1 MSRWQIIRNGHAV
14 AWDVIPGETHTDDI
28 EMAGFG
34 CAQVVR
40 YGMTED
46 GFVLEHH
53 PVFPT
58 LRTRPN
64 NTHASYQ
71 MDIPVNALPHLT
83 IGGKLLTETLLRAEL
98 DGTLSLFTAA
108 NDGTLHL
115 IHQCYPSAAKRLC
128 FERITVENTSDA
140 PITLDITV
148 PDPCLGRDMGP
159 MGINLM
165 EYTTDFTPITLDAGA
180 KYT

>member
-1 MSRWQIIRNGHAV
+1 MSRWHIIRGGHAL
-14 AWDVIPGETHTDDI
+14 AWDVVPGDCHTDDI

-71 MDIPVNALPHLT
+71 MAIPTECLP
-83 IGGKLLTETLLRAEL
+83 KLLVNGAAICETLVHAEL
-98 DGTLSLFTAA
+98 DGTLYLQTTAM
-108 NDGTLHL
+108 DGALALSHR
-115 IHQCYPSAAKRLC
+115 CYPSAEKRWG
-128 FERITVENTSDA
+128 FEVVTIRKTADA
-140 PITLDITV
+140 VRGTKQ
-148 PDPCLGRDMGP
+148 M
-159 MGINLM
+159 
-165 EYTTDFTPITLDAGA
+165 
-180 KYT
+180 